1 LLVLQ
6 ATATFDRTQVVAP
19 VRPRLFGAFV
29 EHLGR
34 CVYSGLYEPGHPTA
48 DERGFRH
55 DVIDLIR
62 ELGVTVVRYPGG
74 NFVSGYRWEDGV
86 GPLGD
91 RPKRLNLAWHSLE
104 TNEFGLNEFI
114 AWARA
119 AGVEPMLTLNLGTR
133 GILEAL
139 DLLEYANH
147 PGGTLLSDTRI
158 RHGAAEP
165 HGVRLWCLGNEP
177 DGPWQMGHMTA
188 LEYGRLAAETGR
200 AMRQFDPSVEL
211 VVAGSTADFL
221 PGAADWDET
230 VLNAAYEFSDLIS
243 LHFYFEEAAS
253 DLASFLASGVE
264 FERSMDRLIATA
276 DRVGAKLGTDRRIG
290 LSVDEWGIWR
300 RDGGSA
306 PPKEGWPTAP
316 PIGEAS
322 YAVADAVVAGS
333 LLISIL
339 KHADRI
345 GCACQSI
352 LVNASAPIRTE
363 PGGAAWREAI
373 FHPISLTARHARGDV
388 VRIEVTGPSTET
400 AKYGSVAA
408 VDAVA
413 TLDGDGR
420 LALFAVNRH
429 PGESVELT
437 VELGAEAASS
447 LIEELVVADP
457 DPHAANTPGAPD
469 RVAPRAGGSAKI
481 RGGKVVATLQPA
493 SWTMIR
499 LGLASG

>member
-1 LLVLQ
+1 MLQ
-6 ATATFDRTQVVAP
+6 ATAVLDRTQVVAP
-19 VRPRLFGAFV
+19 VRPRLFGSFV

-34 CVYSGLYEPGHPTA
+34 CVYTGIFEPGHPSA
-48 DERGFRH
+48 DDQGFRR
-55 DVIDLIR
+55 DVIQLIR
-62 ELGVTVVRYPGG
+62 ELGVTTVRYPGG

-86 GPLGD
+86 GPKAE
-91 RPKRLNLAWHSLE
+91 RPARLNLAWHSLE
-104 TNEFGLNEFI
+104 TNEFGLNEFM
-114 AWARA
+114 AWTRA
-119 AGVEPMLTLNLGTR
+119 VGVEPMLTFNLGTR

-147 PGGTLLSDTRI
+147 PGGTRLSDARI
-158 RHGAAEP
+158 AHGAAEP

-177 DGPWQMGHMTA
+177 DGPWQLGHMTA
-188 LEYGRLAAETGR
+188 SEYGRLAAETGR
-200 AMRQFDPSVEL
+200 AVRQFDPTLEL

-276 DRVGAKLGTDRRIG
+276 DRVGEKLGIARKIG

-316 PIGEAS
+316 PIGEAP
-322 YAVADAVVAGS
+322 YAAVDAVVAGS
-333 LLISIL
+333 LIISIL
-339 KHADRI
+339 KHADRV

-363 PGGAAWREAI
+363 PGGPAWRQPI
-373 FHPISLTARHARGDV
+373 FHPISLTARHACGNILRV
-388 VRIEVTGPSTET
+388 EVAGPSTET
-400 AKYGSVAA
+400 SKYGSVAA

-429 PGESVELT
+429 PDELVELT
-437 VELGAEAASS
+437 VELGPEAALS
-447 LIEELVVADP
+447 LIAELVMAEP
-457 DPHAANTPGAPD
+457 DPHAVNTREAPD
-469 RVAPRAGGSAKI
+469 RVIPRPGGSGRI
-481 RGGKVVATLQPA
+481 SGGKLITSLPPA
-493 SWTMIR
+493 SWTMVR
-499 LGLASG
+499 LGPSSS

>member
-1 LLVLQ
+1 MLQ

-19 VRPRLFGAFV
+19 VRPRLFGSFV

-34 CVYSGLYEPGHPTA
+34 CVYAGIYEPGHPTA
-48 DERGFRH
+48 DEHGFRR
-55 DVIDLIR
+55 DVIQLIR
-62 ELGVTVVRYPGG
+62 ELGVTTVRYPGG

-104 TNEFGLNEFI
+104 TNEFGLDEFI

-119 AGVEPMLTLNLGTR
+119 AGVEPMLAVNLGTR

-147 PGGTLLSDTRI
+147 PGGTLLSDARI
-158 RHGAAEP
+158 RHGAVEP

-177 DGPWQMGHMTA
+177 DGPWQLGHMTA
-188 LEYGRLAAETGR
+188 DEYGRLAAETGR
-200 AMRQFDPSVEL
+200 AMRQFDPTLEL
-211 VVAGSTADFL
+211 VVAGSTADSL

-230 VLNAAYEFSDLIS
+230 VLDAAYEFSDLIS

-322 YAVADAVVAGS
+322 YAAVDAVVAGS

-345 GCACQSI
+345 GCACQSL
-352 LVNASAPIRTE
+352 LVNAGAPIRTE
-363 PGGAAWREAI
+363 PGGSAWREAI

-388 VRIEVTGPSTET
+388 VRVSMTAPDLET
-400 AKYGSVAA
+400 TKYGPVPSLDAA
-408 VDAVA
+408 A
-413 TLDGDGR
+413 TLDEAG
-420 LALFAVNRH
+420 AITLFVVNRH
-429 PGESVELT
+429 PDDSVE
-437 VELGAEAASS
+437 VSVDLGAGAALS
-447 LIEELVVADP
+447 LIEELVLADP
-457 DPHAANTPGAPD
+457 DPHAANTPAAPD
-469 RVAPRAGGSAKI
+469 RVVPRAGGSATI
-481 RGGKVVATLQPA
+481 RGGKLVATLRPV

-499 LGLASG
+499 LGPAAG